1 MVLIEN
7 DNDINWYNDD
17 LDTLLDLVSENY
29 NRDVARHIKDWI
41 DVTNEDIDWY
51 NDELEKKNKL
61 LENIENKLKYLEEN
75 YDKLNMED
83 VKEVTTGLLKKM

>member
-7 DNDINWYNDD
+7 NNNVNWYNDD

-51 NDELEKKNKL
+51 NDELEKKNKRL
-61 LENIENKLKYLEEN
+61 DKIENKLKYLNEN
-75 YDKLNMED
+75 YDKLGMED
-83 VKEVTTGLLKKM
+83 VKEVVIGLLEEM